1 MRSATRRTIRR
12 TTTRATRAAARAW
25 ASRTPTE
32 RTAITD
38 VSIAAAV
45 LLPSLVALPAGGTH
59 LLGLR
64 FATLLLAGVL
74 LVARRRMPWLAL
86 LAASVATLL
95 DYSSR
100 LTMMA
105 ASYAV
110 AVYQRRFRTF
120 VLLLPVLLGIL
131 YSLDVPPDDR
141 LDLDGLVAFTA
152 DVLLPALTGLAVRR
166 QRSYG
171 RAVRRGN
178 RIVDGLIESTADL
191 AVERERARLARDLH
205 DGIGHQLS
213 IAALYAGV
221 LEQRAAG
228 DERLTAPARTVQ
240 DACAGAAHQLSGVLG
255 VLRGQGGTAERTDPR
270 GSVTE
275 LVHSLRAAGVDVR
288 FATARGPAVPL
299 PHETAL
305 TVFRIAQ
312 EALTNAL
319 KHAPG
324 ARVDVT
330 LDEDGTGDTLTLRV
344 VNGPARHPSWG
355 APSSGLGLRGMRERA
370 RACGAT
376 LATGPLPEGGF
387 AVRLDV
393 PVPDRPGDGLSGL
406 PRDQSADTPAPNQGE
421 KR

>member
-1 MRSATRRTIRR
+1 MSTRRAPRR
-12 TTTRATRAAARAW
+12 AIRAW
-25 ASRTPTE
+25 AAQPPAR
-32 RTAITD
+32 RAAITD
-38 VSIAAAV
+38 VSIAVAV
-45 LLPSLVALPAGGTH
+45 LVPSLIALPSGGGDLLRVRLV
-59 LLGLR
+59 
-64 FATLLLAGVL
+64 TLLLAGAL
-74 LVARRRMPWLAL
+74 LVPRRRVPCLAL

-110 AVYQRRFRTF
+110 AVYQRRFRVA

-152 DVLLPALTGLAVRR
+152 DVLLPALTGFAVRR
-166 QRSYG
+166 QRRYG

-178 RIVDGLIESTADL
+178 RIVDGLIEGTADL

-228 DERLTAPARTVQ
+228 DERLSAPARTVQ
-240 DACAGAAHQLSGVLG
+240 DACAGAARQLSGVLG

-270 GSVTE
+270 GSITE
-275 LVHSLRAAGVDVR
+275 LVHSLRAAGLDVR
-288 FATARGPAVPL
+288 FPAAQGPAVLL
-299 PHETAL
+299 PQETAL

-330 LDEDGTGDTLTLRV
+330 LERDGTGTVTLRV
-344 VNGPARHPSWG
+344 VNGPARHPRWG

-370 RACGAT
+370 QACGAT

-393 PVPDRPGDGLSGL
+393 PLPDGPTRSAP
-406 PRDQSADTPAPNQGE
+406 DQSADRAAPNQGGE
-421 KR
+421 TAT

>member
-1 MRSATRRTIRR
+1 M
-12 TTTRATRAAARAW
+12 
-25 ASRTPTE
+25 
-32 RTAITD
+32 
-38 VSIAAAV
+38 SIASAV
-45 LLPSLVALPAGGTH
+45 LLPSLIALPAGGSH

-64 FATLLLAGVL
+64 FATLLLAGIL
-74 LVARRRMPWLAL
+74 LVARRRVPWLAL

-105 ASYAV
+105 ASYSV
-110 AVYQRRFRTF
+110 AVYQRRFRAA

-178 RIVDGLIESTADL
+178 RIVDGLIEGTADL

-213 IAALYAGV
+213 IATLYAGV

-228 DERLTAPARTVQ
+228 DARLTAPARTVQ
-240 DACAGAAHQLSGVLG
+240 DACAGAARQLSGMLG

-270 GSVTE
+270 GSIAE

-288 FATARGPAVPL
+288 FPEAREPAVLL
-299 PHETAL
+299 PQETAL

-330 LDEDGTGDTLTLRV
+330 LDEGAVPPEADGTGATLTLHV
-344 VNGPARHPSWG
+344 VNGPARHPRWG

-387 AVRLDV
+387 AIRLDV
-393 PVPDRPGDGLSGL
+393 PIPGPIRGL
-406 PRDQSADTPAPNQGE
+406 PGSESRGE
-421 KR
+421 TVN

>member
-1 MRSATRRTIRR
+1 MTGRQAALLRRATRR
-12 TTTRATRAAARAW
+12 ATRTAARAW
-25 ASRTPTE
+25 AARTPA
-32 RTAITD
+32 RRAAITD

-45 LLPSLVALPAGGTH
+45 LVPSLIALPVGGPH

-74 LVARRRMPWLAL
+74 LVARRRLPWLAL

-105 ASYAV
+105 ASYSV
-110 AVYQRRFRTF
+110 AVYQRRFRAG

-141 LDLDGLVAFTA
+141 LDLDGLVAFAA

-178 RIVDGLIESTADL
+178 RIVDGLIEGTADL

-221 LEQRAAG
+221 LEQRAG
-228 DERLTAPARTVQ
+228 DDTRLTAPARTVQ
-240 DACAGAAHQLSGVLG
+240 DACAGAARQLSGVLG

-270 GSVTE
+270 GSIAE
-275 LVHSLRAAGVDVR
+275 LVQSLRAAGVDVR
-288 FATARGPAVPL
+288 FPKAQASPVLL
-299 PHETAL
+299 PQETAL

-330 LDEDGTGDTLTLRV
+330 LDEDAPGGTLTLRV
-344 VNGPARHPSWG
+344 ANGPARHPRWG

-370 RACGAT
+370 GACGAT

-393 PVPDRPGDGLSGL
+393 PVPRDGQDRPA
-406 PRDQSADTPAPNQGE
+406 DQSAGASAPNQGE
-421 KR
+421 ER